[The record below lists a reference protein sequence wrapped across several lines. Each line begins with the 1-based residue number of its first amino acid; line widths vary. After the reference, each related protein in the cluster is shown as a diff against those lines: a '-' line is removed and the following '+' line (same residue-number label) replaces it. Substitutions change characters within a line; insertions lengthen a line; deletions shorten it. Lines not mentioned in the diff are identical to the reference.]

1 MNLMMIA
8 ILHCKG
14 SMISLDLI
22 TEVRCQQSYS
32 KNKYINTSGISV
44 YIGNKM
50 MRTAYLIMG
59 SMVITVGE
67 NNASILV
74 LLKVAIC

>member
-1 MNLMMIA
+1 ML
-8 ILHCKG
+8 L
-14 SMISLDLI
+14 
-22 TEVRCQQSYS
+22 

-44 YIGNKM
+44 FIGNKM